1 MSLLAAKSDRNRW
14 DAYRER
20 PFLRL
25 VELFVARVFRGGGDS
40 DAPGLDLG
48 MGLILT
54 LLAIPGGFVSLFL
67 FDKYATLLQWLR
79 GANFVDPLLVSLPDE
94 YFFIVLS
101 MTVSGAVAV
110 WRWDAIFPDRR
121 DYMNLV
127 HLPISTRTIFLAN
140 LTAVLFLALLIA
152 VDVNAASCILFPTV
166 VAATQ
171 SHFVFFLQFATV
183 HALAVLLASMFS
195 FLLVFSLQD
204 RKSTRLNS

>member
-1 MSLLAAKSDRNRW
+1 MSLIAAKSGRSRW
-14 DAYRER
+14 DVYRER
-20 PFLRL
+20 PFWRL

-67 FDKYATLLQWLR
+67 FDKYGTFLQWLR
-79 GANFVDPLLVSLPDE
+79 GGSFPDPLLVSLPDE

-140 LTAVLFLALLIA
+140 LTAVLFLAVLVA

-171 SHFVFFLQFATV
+171 SQFVFFLKFAAV

-195 FLLVFSLQD
+195 FLLVFRFLD
-204 RKSTRLNS
+204 

>member
-1 MSLLAAKSDRNRW
+1 M
-14 DAYRER
+14 
-20 PFLRL
+20 
-25 VELFVARVFRGGGDS
+25 
-40 DAPGLDLG
+40 
-48 MGLILT
+48 
-54 LLAIPGGFVSLFL
+54 
-67 FDKYATLLQWLR
+67 QWLR
-79 GANFVDPLLVSLPDE
+79 GGSFPDPLLVSLPDE

-140 LTAVLFLALLIA
+140 LTAVLFLAVLVA

-171 SHFVFFLQFATV
+171 SQFVFFLSFAAV

-195 FLLVFSLQD
+195 FLLVFSLLGLSMALLPARAFKKGNPLRIGPIFIRRRGSKTED
-204 RKSTRLNS
+204 DPRLGKGANLLV